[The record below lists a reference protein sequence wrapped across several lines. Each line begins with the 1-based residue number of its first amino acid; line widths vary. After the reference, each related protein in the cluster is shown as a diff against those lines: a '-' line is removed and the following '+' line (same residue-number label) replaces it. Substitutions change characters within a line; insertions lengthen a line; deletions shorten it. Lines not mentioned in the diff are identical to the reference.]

1 MFASVIMPKDSGGL
15 IMQPLD
21 PKVYEEL
28 LSSEEFY
35 KDKDYLL
42 FINRINGTSTFI
54 PTEEP
59 KNDRN

>member
-1 MFASVIMPKDSGGL
+1 MPKDSGGL

-28 LSSEEFY
+28 LKNY
-35 KDKDYLL
+35 KQQLPK
-42 FINRINGTSTFI
+42 
-54 PTEEP
+54 EEP

>member
-1 MFASVIMPKDSGGL
+1 MPKDSGGL

-35 KDKDYLL
+35 NDKDYLL
-42 FINRINGTSTFI
+42 FIDRINGTSTFI
-54 PTEEP
+54 PTED

>member
-28 LSSEEFY
+28 LKVYE
-35 KDKDYLL
+35 DKDYNL
-42 FINRINGTSTFI
+42 IVDYKNYTSTFVLK
-54 PTEEP
+54 EEP

>member
-1 MFASVIMPKDSGGL
+1 MPKDSGGL

-28 LSSEEFY
+28 LKLY
-35 KDKDYLL
+35 QDKDYNL
-42 FINRINGTSTFI
+42 IVDYKNYTSTFVLK
-54 PTEEP
+54 EEP